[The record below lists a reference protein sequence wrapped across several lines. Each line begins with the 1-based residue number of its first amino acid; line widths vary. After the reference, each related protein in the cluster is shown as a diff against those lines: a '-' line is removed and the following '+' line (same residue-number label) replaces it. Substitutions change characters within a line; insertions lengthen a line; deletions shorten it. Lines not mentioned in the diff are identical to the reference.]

1 MELQYKVKP
10 ITQQQWKQ
18 HFFQERTTEDSKES
32 ESFKEL
38 LTART
43 HEFIEEVLTPHFGN
57 MIMFV
62 KDCEGVIE
70 RGNPEALRHEDSK
83 WFSLKTIEPDTYGI
97 YILAIFQLF
106 ACRVIFHD
114 FFSRLLIFLQN
125 KHFRNTQ
132 RILLGIQS
140 ECQTV

>member
-1 MELQYKVKP
+1 MVRRVLS
-10 ITQQQWKQ
+10 
-18 HFFQERTTEDSKES
+18 FQERTTEDSKES

-70 RGNPEALRHEDSK
+70 RGSAESLRHEESK
-83 WFSLKTIEPDTYGI
+83 LQFVAFPWHTEGMH
-97 YILAIFQLF
+97 LF
-106 ACRVIFHD
+106 
-114 FFSRLLIFLQN
+114 
-125 KHFRNTQ
+125 
-132 RILLGIQS
+132 
-140 ECQTV
+140 